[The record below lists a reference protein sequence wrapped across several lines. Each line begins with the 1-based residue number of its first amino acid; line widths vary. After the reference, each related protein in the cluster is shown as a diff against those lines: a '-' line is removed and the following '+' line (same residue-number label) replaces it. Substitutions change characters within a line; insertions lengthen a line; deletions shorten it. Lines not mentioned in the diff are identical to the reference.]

1 MRKLLTFLTILTA
14 AVAVIV
20 LFTACEQFL
29 KDPEDFLSYWASE
42 AFIKDHSIGAV
53 ARPDE
58 AGVPCVSSS
67 PEVHIML
74 TVHNPKN
81 FPLVMPTSLEPAGIV
96 EFKELSQQPTEG
108 THYVLG
114 QTAPGRLKLTYKE
127 AFLQEYEQGS
137 GSLNPTITLKATD
150 GRVFKKTYTFGIKSN
165 TPPPKPAVVLAKQTN
180 ASPNDYVLCIDT
192 KDLVA
197 SSAIVNGKHIHD
209 DIAYVTVNGTRYN
222 LKMND
227 AHNGF
232 SEKPAAP
239 SFLADGTGLMPAGS
253 ESLPS
258 GAWVLYYKTDIQI
271 GPSNPPTTYHIT
283 LIDKGG
289 VTSDRAVKTIEA
301 SSSTHIVTFIV
312 EDRQGGTLKARPEGG
327 TGSTTTATDTVSV
340 EHGTTVT
347 FTATPYPG
355 WELDSW
361 SSNVNVDSSDNKK
374 ATLSNVSDDVT
385 VTVKFKKVGTVAGSD
400 NNAWKLLKDA
410 VKVADP
416 GATITIKGEIT
427 ASDDERD
434 SGQIEIDKNLTIKK
448 ADDATSAVLNANK
461 MSRIF
466 KVKEGKTLTLE
477 NLKLTGGKAT
487 GTGEAGSGGAI
498 YASNATVKI
507 ENCIITDNKAEEN
520 GGGIYVESTY
530 TTITNCIFTNNT
542 AKNGGGIYITKTGP
556 YTYAVEISG
565 GTIGGIGQVNKASRN
580 GGGIYVGAYCQLRL
594 KDSTGSGAS
603 SVLIKN
609 NSAVNGGGVYAA
621 NRATVSMQ
629 GGTRIDEYNKND
641 VYLEKGSGIL
651 VEKALTTAGTV
662 ARITPEK
669 YSESPAVQVLYG
681 DAVGSQHS
689 KFIVTPKGNQQWKVN
704 NYGRLQ
710 MKP

>member
-1 MRKLLTFLTILTA
+1 M
-14 AVAVIV
+14 
-20 LFTACEQFL
+20 
-29 KDPEDFLSYWASE
+29 
-42 AFIKDHSIGAV
+42 
-53 ARPDE
+53 
-58 AGVPCVSSS
+58 
-67 PEVHIML
+67 
-74 TVHNPKN
+74 
-81 FPLVMPTSLEPAGIV
+81 
-96 EFKELSQQPTEG
+96 
-108 THYVLG
+108 
-114 QTAPGRLKLTYKE
+114 
-127 AFLQEYEQGS
+127 
-137 GSLNPTITLKATD
+137 
-150 GRVFKKTYTFGIKSN
+150 
-165 TPPPKPAVVLAKQTN
+165 
-180 ASPNDYVLCIDT
+180 
-192 KDLVA
+192 
-197 SSAIVNGKHIHD
+197 
-209 DIAYVTVNGTRYN
+209 
-222 LKMND
+222 
-227 AHNGF
+227 
-232 SEKPAAP
+232 
-239 SFLADGTGLMPAGS
+239 
-253 ESLPS
+253 
-258 GAWVLYYKTDIQI
+258 
-271 GPSNPPTTYHIT
+271 
-283 LIDKGG
+283 IDKGG
-289 VTSDRAVKTIEA
+289 VTSDEAVATIEA
-301 SSSTHIVTFIV
+301 NSSTHTVTFKV
-312 EDRQGGTLKARPEGG
+312 VDEEGGTL
-327 TGSTTTATDTVSV
+327 TGSYGSTSQIASGSSTATLTVPRG
-340 EHGTTVT
+340 ENVT
-347 FTATPYPG
+347 FAAAPALG
-355 WELDSW
+355 WEVDSW

-385 VTVKFKKVGTVAGSD
+385 VTVKFKKKKTVNSSD
-400 NNAWKLLKDA
+400 YNAWKLLKKVVEIADNNA
-410 VKVADP
+410 V
-416 GATITIKGEIT
+416 ITIDGEIKAT
-427 ASDDERD
+427 SGENA
-434 SGQIEIDKNLTIKK
+434 GQIEINTNLTIKR
-448 ADDATSAVLNANK
+448 ADGASSAVLDANK
-461 MSRIF
+461 ISRIF

-477 NLKLTGGKAT
+477 NLTLTGGKAD

-507 ENCIITDNKAEEN
+507 KNCIITDNKAEEN

-580 GGGIYVGAYCQLRL
+580 GGGIYVGASCQLRL

-704 NYGRLQ
+704 SYGRLQ
-710 MKP
+710 PK